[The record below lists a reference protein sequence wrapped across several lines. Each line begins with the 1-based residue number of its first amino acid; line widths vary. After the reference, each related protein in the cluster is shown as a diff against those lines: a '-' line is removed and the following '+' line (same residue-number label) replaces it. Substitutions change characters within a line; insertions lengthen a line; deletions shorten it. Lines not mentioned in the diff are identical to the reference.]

1 MVKKYYIITHGC
13 QMNVHDSE
21 TIAGILES
29 LGFVPSSEEKTA
41 DLIIINTCSVRET
54 AENKVFTKIGELRKL
69 KRENP
74 DLVIGVGGCIPQQ
87 EKVAKQLMAR
97 FPHLD
102 FVFGTHNLPELPKI
116 LEKVFEKHERVLE
129 VWQSEGQIVEGVPV
143 KREPGVRAWVTIMY
157 GCNNFCTYC
166 IVPYVRGRE
175 RSRKKE
181 DIIEEIRQLVLEGYR
196 EVTLLGQ
203 NVNSYGKDLTGK
215 PMFAELLADIDKI
228 EGLWRVRFTTSHP
241 RDLTDDVIDVMAS
254 SEKICEHIH
263 LPVQAGSNRI
273 LKAMHRGY
281 TREYYLDLVQKI
293 RAKIANVSF
302 TTDIIVGFPGE
313 TEDDF
318 RQTLDLVRQ
327 VRYDSA
333 FTFVYNKRSGTPA
346 AEMANQVPED
356 VKSRRIQELIELQ
369 NAISLELNKKEE
381 GKIFEVLVEGKSK
394 TNESK
399 LAGRTRTNKLVVFS
413 GSEEFIGRLIKVKI
427 TEGKL
432 FHLEGEIA

>member
-1 MVKKYYIITHGC
+1 
-13 QMNVHDSE
+13 MNVHDSE